1 VLEDIIVSPSSSSA
15 SVNEKLFFSTKI
27 SKKKGE
33 AITQVQGFIA
43 LLKFVK
49 KNVKLKIEDSK

>member
-49 KNVKLKIEDSK
+49 KNVKLKI